1 MAQTYRRI
9 VLASRPAG
17 AVRPE
22 NFRLE
27 TVPVPAPGE
36 GQVLVRNHFLSLDPY
51 MRGRMSDA
59 KSYATPQA
67 LDEVMLGGT
76 AGEIVA
82 SKSPKFA
89 EGDRVVGSLGW
100 QEYALSDGSGL
111 MKVDTS
117 RVPLSAYLGVVGMPG
132 MTAWYGV
139 NKILALKPGETVV
152 VSAAAGA
159 VGGVVG
165 QLAKLAGCRAV
176 GVAGG
181 ADKCAH
187 VVRDLGFDACVD
199 YKAAKGVEALS
210 ALLKDAAPKGID
222 GYFDNVGGD
231 VLNAVLTQ
239 MNPFSRIALC
249 GFISGYNG
257 EPVAIT
263 NPAAFLVKRVKLQG
277 FIISDHL
284 ELWPQGLAELGALVA
299 QGKLQYRETVA
310 EGLASA
316 PEAFMGL
323 LQGKNLGKQLVKLV

>member
-1 MAQTYRRI
+1 MSKTYQRV
-9 VLASRPAG
+9 VLASRPSG

-27 TVPVPAPGE
+27 KVPVPEPGE

-76 AGEIVA
+76 AGEVVA
-82 SKSPKFA
+82 SKNPKFS

-139 NKILALKPGETVV
+139 HKILALKPGETVV

-165 QLAKLAGCRAV
+165 QLAKLAGCRTV

-231 VLNAVLTQ
+231 VLNAVLAQ

-284 ELWPQGLAELGALVA
+284 ELWPQGLGELGALVA
-299 QGKLQYRETVA
+299 QKKLQYRETVA